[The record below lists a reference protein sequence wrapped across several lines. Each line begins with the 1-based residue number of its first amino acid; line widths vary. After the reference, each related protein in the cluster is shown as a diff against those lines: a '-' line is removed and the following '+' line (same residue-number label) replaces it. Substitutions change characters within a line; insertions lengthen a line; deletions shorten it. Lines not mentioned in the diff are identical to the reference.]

1 MLERLNTKEG
11 RNVGLL
17 LTGCL
22 RRVNG
27 MDTRALATASWRT
40 VDALA
45 EEEVHC
51 CLMRLSFTV
60 QRHRGIPGGV
70 GRLPQYGCAD
80 ML

>member
-27 MDTRALATASWRT
+27 TDTRALATASLKDCGR
-40 VDALA
+40 
-45 EEEVHC
+45 
-51 CLMRLSFTV
+51 
-60 QRHRGIPGGV
+60 V
-70 GRLPQYGCAD
+70 GRGGSSLLSDEGDLHCSGTLGALQVR
-80 ML
+80 